1 MNMVLTDREKEVLT
15 GVVEQYYFSLREE
28 IYKTEA
34 YKIKEELKAEEAVIE
49 GLLEKLRAK

>member
-1 MNMVLTDREKEVLT
+1 MNLLLTDREKEVLT

-34 YKIKEELKAEEAVIE
+34 YKIKEELKAEEGVIE
-49 GLLEKLRAK
+49 GLLQKLQAE